1 MRYLSGATG
10 TEGTVIGTYTT
21 SKNGTITIAGL
32 KKGVYSIAEVSSDS
46 DHILDETIQ
55 TVTLADDN
63 SVVTVEFTN
72 APLGGLLI
80 KKMDAVTKEPLS
92 DVTFKVT
99 DIKGAVVGESN
110 GEYRT
115 DETGT
120 IYIPQL
126 VGGFIVQE
134 IKTKDGYI
142 LDNTAK
148 PFISKRAEY
157 IPWNSL
163 TSRRIAL

>member
-1 MRYLSGATG
+1 MSAIIIKKVDAETGEALEGIKFEVRYLSGAIG

-32 KKGVYSIAEVSSDS
+32 KKGVYSVAEVSSDS

-110 GEYRT
+110 GKYRT

-120 IYIPQL
+120 IYIP
-126 VGGFIVQE
+126 
-134 IKTKDGYI
+134 
-142 LDNTAK
+142 
-148 PFISKRAEY
+148 
-157 IPWNSL
+157 
-163 TSRRIAL
+163 